1 MMCVQIMS
9 NSRCRKHV
17 INIFTWSLFHKDI
30 SGYLSYVMLKL
41 HSLIGHVTLK
51 EIVFLKNGPTPA
63 SFFVYFRLL
72 KQTLQILQ
80 QI

>member
-1 MMCVQIMS
+1 
-9 NSRCRKHV
+9 
-17 INIFTWSLFHKDI
+17 
-30 SGYLSYVMLKL
+30 MLKL

-51 EIVFLKNGPTPA
+51 EIVFFKNGPTPA

>member
-1 MMCVQIMS
+1 MCVQIMS

-51 EIVFLKNGPTPA
+51 EIVF
-63 SFFVYFRLL
+63 
-72 KQTLQILQ
+72 
-80 QI
+80 